1 MFGSHLKQEI
11 MIGTVCQFHNQFAPI
26 TVLSPFCLLLF
37 RDQLS
42 LSNST
47 NMKRRYDTSPI
58 HNINRYKNPT
68 NCSLQF
74 DKRHCSVTTNSRMY
88 YESCR
93 HVAAQ
98 SGADNY
104 CTKGCS
110 EKNCIFENE
119 LARHF
124 ITKYCQLKGHF
135 HTLGTRG
142 NSLAKSGRSKADKTS
157 VRSFAPFAHF
167 GPHTRLAGR
176 I

>member
-1 MFGSHLKQEI
+1 
-11 MIGTVCQFHNQFAPI
+11 MIGTVCQFPNQFAPI

-47 NMKRRYDTSPI
+47 NMKRRYDTSV

-135 HTLGTRG
+135 HTLGTRD
-142 NSLAKSGRSKADKTS
+142 NSLAK
-157 VRSFAPFAHF
+157 
-167 GPHTRLAGR
+167 PHTRLAGR